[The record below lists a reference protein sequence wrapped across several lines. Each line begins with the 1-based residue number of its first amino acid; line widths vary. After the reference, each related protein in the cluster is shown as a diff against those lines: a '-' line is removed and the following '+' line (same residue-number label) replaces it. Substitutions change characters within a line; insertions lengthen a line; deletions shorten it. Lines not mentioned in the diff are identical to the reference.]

1 MKRRNRRLNPIYWIF
16 QYLGGMVAIGSLFW
30 IPYLVEKIVNCK
42 EDFIMEKTR
51 KIRCYINGEYCFTT
65 TKFSSQKALKN
76 HLRSVKHIEIA
87 SIPVRYVTIYDY
99 DKLTFEYV

>member
-1 MKRRNRRLNPIYWIF
+1 M
-16 QYLGGMVAIGSLFW
+16 G
-30 IPYLVEKIVNCK
+30 
-42 EDFIMEKTR
+42 KTR

-65 TKFSSQKALKN
+65 TKFSNQKSLKN

-99 DKLTFEYV
+99 DKLTFEYC